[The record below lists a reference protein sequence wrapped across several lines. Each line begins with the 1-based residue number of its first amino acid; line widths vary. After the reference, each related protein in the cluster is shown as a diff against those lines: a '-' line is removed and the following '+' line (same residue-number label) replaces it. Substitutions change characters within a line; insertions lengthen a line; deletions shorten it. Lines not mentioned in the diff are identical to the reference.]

1 MTTTISVND
10 ITFYKSDEEGNI
22 LTNDKGEEMIFRL
35 KEGLRF
41 KPLEYLVE
49 DFEDDMLEEVKE
61 GI

>member
-49 DFEDDMLEEVKE
+49 DFEVDMLEEVKE
-61 GI
+61 DI

>member
-1 MTTTISVND
+1 MTTTISIND

-35 KEGLRF
+35 KKGLRF

>member
-1 MTTTISVND
+1 MTTTISINY

-22 LTNDKGEEMIFRL
+22 LTNDKGEEIIFRL

-61 GI
+61 DI

>member
-1 MTTTISVND
+1 MTTTISIND

>member
-22 LTNDKGEEMIFRL
+22 LTNDKGEEIIFRL

-61 GI
+61 DI

>member
-1 MTTTISVND
+1 MTTTISIND

-35 KEGLRF
+35 KKGLRF

-61 GI
+61 DI